1 MTSVKVAVRVRPVN
15 QREVDLGSRVIIKMD
30 NSKTSITNLKMPES
44 IGAGDS
50 GREQMRVKDFTF
62 DHSFWSANPG
72 DQHYVSQENVYNA
85 LGSEILSSAYEGY
98 NVCVFAYGQT
108 GSGKSYTMMGDSENE
123 GLIPR
128 FCQSLFSR
136 MTDENTSYR
145 TEVSYLEIYNEKVR
159 DLLRPNSTNKPVYSL
174 RVREHPKEGPYVQDL
189 SKHIVKK
196 YGDIHRLMSKGNI
209 NRTTASTNMN
219 DVSSRSHAIFTIVF
233 TQARF
238 VDEMPMEMHSKI
250 HLVDLA
256 GSERADASGAT
267 GQRLKEGASINK
279 SLVTLGNVISVLA
292 EMSEKTSKSKM
303 PTFIPYRD
311 SVLTWLLKDSL
322 GGNAKTIMIATISPA
337 DVNYGETLSTLRYAN
352 RAKDIINR
360 PTINE
365 DPNVKL
371 IRELREEI
379 ARLEG
384 LIGGDVNGIASPKVQ
399 EKLHENEARIK
410 ILTQE
415 WAGKWKEAASIL
427 QEQKTLAL
435 RKEGLGVVLD
445 STLPHLIR
453 FEDDILSTGIMLYHL
468 KEGVTTI
475 GADEAGAA
483 VNGPRPDIALS
494 GPEVEREHCEI
505 RYYDNDVFL
514 HPLEDALCMVNGY
527 PVNEPV
533 KLTQG
538 AVIVLGRTNM
548 FRFNHPEEAAKMKQ
562 ELSKSTSNLNLSTNS
577 LLSHSR
583 TSLLSHSMTDLYRST
598 DSLSPQSSGWE
609 LEHVHREELEKLD
622 QKRQEIEELEERYRG
637 MEEDRMI
644 RQIELEQE
652 LSEKQECLEEMRES
666 LQQLQHMLGTE
677 DEAER
682 PDYEGMLQKLDERE
696 QQQLTSARRMKAEL
710 EEEIVELQKHQ
721 EEIKA
726 ECDAMLDKLETMEQ
740 EKRELISNLEEEIR
754 RRKDSLYAEKTKGL
768 KSIEQ
773 EKELIQVAQRQLEEE
788 KDRLLS
794 KDESLKKKFNELSEK
809 EKSLN
814 VRLAKLDQEK
824 KERWKHLLDEV
835 AEENKKIEEA
845 WSDLKEHEV
854 QLEEALRKAVCDK
867 DEDERHLVEC
877 EQRHLDSAH
886 ELLREEE
893 EKVAAREQDLIELV
907 EREMDEWEREKA
919 EGSGQIQQEKHNL
932 LASARTEKM
941 DKLEKDIENR
951 TDAIDSHAARIVDEE
966 ETVLRLEKQLNGKL
980 CDVRREKEAIQAEKQ
995 QTSKMAD
1002 VQLEQK
1008 NKYIEEIDSKMTEID
1023 DECEAELGR
1032 IKKERNRLMSER
1044 ASHDVGCATDAGGLL
1059 GAQMD
1064 GKIQQFEDEKKKLI
1078 QQTQEME
1085 RLREEIEK
1093 GQQELEEKRRKFEE
1107 ERDAELD
1114 RIEFEKFRLQDMEHK
1129 ERINNLVEQEVKR
1142 RLFEEKV
1149 ERDRIRKID
1158 KENER
1163 IEREKEI
1170 LRLKA
1175 AHSRE
1180 LKQLRAKLENNGMGR
1195 VSTPTRSNPYTST
1208 MSSNNNNICS
1218 PDQSPRRMSQTSGS
1232 SSSGSFSSPSSRI
1245 YISIPTYTLRGHGSD
1260 SHHEYEVKVSVGE
1273 DTWTIFRR
1281 YSRFRDLHQIMK
1293 KKYPET
1299 SILVFPPRKMFS
1311 KSEKT
1316 VAERRLQLEQYLKNL
1331 IEVCMRSANTPLH
1344 PTHNKHMTKHILCD
1358 FDPFFR
1364 KGLFETAKHCTA

>member
-15 QREVDLGSRVIIKMD
+15 QREVDLGSKVIIKMD
-30 NSKTSITNLKMPES
+30 STKTSITNLKMPGS
-44 IGAGDS
+44 VGAGDT

-62 DHSFWSANPG
+62 DHSFWSANPE
-72 DQHYVSQENVYNA
+72 DKHYVSQENVYNA
-85 LGSEILSSAYEGY
+85 LGSDILSSAYEGY

-108 GSGKSYTMMGDSENE
+108 GSGKSYTMMGDLENE

-256 GSERADASGAT
+256 GSERADASGAK

-292 EMSEKTSKSKM
+292 EMSEKTSRSNK

-379 ARLEG
+379 ARLQG
-384 LIGGDVNGIASPKVQ
+384 LIGGDVNGTPSPKVQ
-399 EKLHENEARIK
+399 EKLHEKEARIK

-415 WAGKWKEAASIL
+415 WAGKWKEAATIL

-445 STLPHLIR
+445 STLPHLIGI
-453 FEDDILSTGIMLYHL
+453 EDDILSTGIMLYHL

-475 GADEAGAA
+475 GADEAGGA
-483 VNGPRPDIALS
+483 VNGPNPDIALS
-494 GPEVEREHCEI
+494 GPKWRGNTVRFATMT
-505 RYYDNDVFL
+505 RMFL
-514 HPLEDALCMVNGY
+514 HPLGDSLCMVNGY
-527 PVNEPV
+527 PANEPV

-548 FRFNHPEEAAKMKQ
+548 FRFNHPEEAAKLKEEM
-562 ELSKSTSNLNLSTNS
+562 SKSTSNLNLSTNS

-644 RQIELEQE
+644 RQIALEKE

-666 LQQLQHMLGTE
+666 LQQLQHMLGSE
-677 DEAER
+677 DAER
-682 PDYEGMLQKLDERE
+682 LDYEDMLQKLDERE
-696 QQQLTSARRMKAEL
+696 QQQLASARRMKAEL
-710 EEEIVELQKHQ
+710 GEEIVELRKHQ

-726 ECDAMLDKLETMEQ
+726 DCDTMVDKLEQKEQ

-754 RRKDSLYAEKTKGL
+754 LRKDSLYTEKTKGL

-773 EKELIQVAQRQLEEE
+773 EKGQIQLAQKQLEEE
-788 KDRLLS
+788 KNKLLA
-794 KDESLKKKFNELSEK
+794 KDEGLKKKFSELSEK

-814 VRLAKLDQEK
+814 VRLKKLDQEK
-824 KERWKHLLDEV
+824 KERWKQLLDEV

-877 EQRHLDSAH
+877 EQRHLDSAR

-893 EKVAAREQDLIELV
+893 EKVAGREHELIELV

-919 EGSGQIQQEKHNL
+919 EGIGQIQQEKNSL
-932 LASARTEKM
+932 LASARTVAM
-941 DKLEKDIENR
+941 DKLEKEIEDR

-966 ETVLRLEKQLNGKL
+966 ETVLRLEKQLNAKL
-980 CDVRREKEAIQAEKQ
+980 TDVHREKDAIHAERE

-1002 VQLEQK
+1002 VQVEQK
-1008 NKYIEEIDSKMTEID
+1008 NKYIEEIQAKMTEID

-1044 ASHDVGCATDAGGLL
+1044 NSRDASCVTDIEGLL

-1064 GKIQQFEDEKKKLI
+1064 GKIQQFEAEKTKLY

-1085 RLREEIEK
+1085 RLREDIER

-1107 ERDAELD
+1107 ERDTELD

-1129 ERINNLVEQEVKR
+1129 ERINSLVEQEVKR

-1149 ERDRIRKID
+1149 ERDRLRKID

-1208 MSSNNNNICS
+1208 MSLNNNISS

-1245 YISIPTYTLRGHGSD
+1245 YISIPTFTLRGHGSD
-1260 SHHEYEVKVSVGE
+1260 AHHEYEVKVSVGE

-1281 YSRFRDLHQIMK
+1281 YSRFRDLYQIMK

-1311 KSEKT
+1311 KSEKV
-1316 VAERRLQLEQYLKNL
+1316 VAERRVQLEQYLKNL

-1344 PTHNKHMTKHILCD
+1344 PTNNKHMTKLILCD